1 MTATTTF
8 KEALETR
15 GPYAVWDLMTDE
27 EHQAA
32 ARSLWQQGDRPTRA
46 AIEAALAKEMKF
58 RPQSL
63 RKLSADRVVG
73 RLVRMVDDLP
83 DTVVFQ
89 FLFHLHMSDRRALL
103 AEFLDAVGL
112 PHEDGVLDLPEDQ
125 PDPDADRV
133 AAAARSLVERHG
145 HEGLVYLGTL
155 RVADDAFWSGVDAVL
170 DDYDESGEALAAAQP
185 AKAAKTAKK
194 KTTAKS

>member
-1 MTATTTF
+1 MTATTTL
-8 KEALETR
+8 KDAIDSR
-15 GPYAVWDLMTDE
+15 GPYAVWDLMTDD
-27 EHQAA
+27 EHAAA
-32 ARSLWQQGDRPTRA
+32 ARALWEHGDRPTRA
-46 AIEAALAKEMKF
+46 AIEAALAKELKF

-73 RLVRMVDDLP
+73 RLVRMVDELP

-89 FLFHLHMSDRRALL
+89 FLFHLHMSDRRKLL

-125 PDPDADRV
+125 PDLDPEAV
-133 AAAARSLVERHG
+133 AKAAGEIVDRHG

-155 RVADDAFWSGVDAVL
+155 RVADERFWGGVDTVL
-170 DDYDESGEALAAAQP
+170 DGFDESGEPVAA
-185 AKAAKTAKK
+185 AKK
-194 KTTAKS
+194 KKGAAKA

>member
-8 KEALETR
+8 KDALEAR
-15 GPYAVWDLMTDE
+15 GPYAVWDLMTEDE
-27 EHQAA
+27 REAA
-32 ARSLWQQGDRPTRA
+32 ARALWQQGDRPTRA

-73 RLVRMVDDLP
+73 RLVRMVDELP

-89 FLFHLHMSDRRALL
+89 FLFHLHMADRRTLL

-125 PDPDADRV
+125 PDPEPEAVKKAADALV
-133 AAAARSLVERHG
+133 ASHG
-145 HEGLVYLGTL
+145 HEALVYLGTL
-155 RVADDAFWSGVDAVL
+155 RVADEVFWGGVDPVL
-170 DDYDESGEALAAAQP
+170 QGFGEDGEAVAAGS
-185 AKAAKTAKK
+185 KKK
-194 KTTAKS
+194 KTKSS

>member
-8 KEALETR
+8 KDALEAR
-15 GPYAVWDLMTDE
+15 GPYAVWDLMTEDE
-27 EHQAA
+27 REAA
-32 ARSLWQQGDRPTRA
+32 ARALWQQGDRPTRA

-63 RKLSADRVVG
+63 RKLSVDRVVS
-73 RLVRMVDDLP
+73 RLVRMVDELP

-89 FLFHLHMSDRRALL
+89 FLFHLHMADRRALL

-125 PDPDADRV
+125 PDPDPEAVKKAADALV
-133 AAAARSLVERHG
+133 ASHG
-145 HEGLVYLGTL
+145 HEALVYLGTL
-155 RVADDAFWSGVDAVL
+155 RVADEVFWGGVDQVL
-170 DDYDESGEALAAAQP
+170 QGFGDDGEAVTTAAGS
-185 AKAAKTAKK
+185 KK
-194 KTTAKS
+194 QKTTKSG

>member
-8 KEALETR
+8 KDALEAR
-15 GPYAVWDLMTDE
+15 GPYAVWDLMTEDE
-27 EHQAA
+27 REAA
-32 ARSLWQQGDRPTRA
+32 ARALWQQGDRPTRA

-73 RLVRMVDDLP
+73 RLVRMVDELP

-89 FLFHLHMSDRRALL
+89 FLFHLHMADRRTLL

-125 PDPDADRV
+125 PDPEPEAVKKAADALV
-133 AAAARSLVERHG
+133 ASHG
-145 HEGLVYLGTL
+145 HEALVYLGTL
-155 RVADDAFWSGVDAVL
+155 RVADEVFWGGVDPVL
-170 DDYDESGEALAAAQP
+170 QGFGEDGEAVAAGS
-185 AKAAKTAKK
+185 KKK
-194 KTTAKS
+194 KTKSG